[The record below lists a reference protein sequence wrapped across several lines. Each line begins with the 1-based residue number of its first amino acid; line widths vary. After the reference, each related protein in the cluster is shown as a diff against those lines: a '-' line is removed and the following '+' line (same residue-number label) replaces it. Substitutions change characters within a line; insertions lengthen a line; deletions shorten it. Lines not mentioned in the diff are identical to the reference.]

1 MNLTGTYYYIGE
13 KEDVLKSIDETMTAY
28 NRKEVSCNKHDGAL
42 LKAYCHAAMKV
53 LDTYF
58 ASDLRAV
65 RKCRKYFERLA
76 SSDSLE
82 LLPFWFL
89 DVSDTLN
96 NLKTIVKESVKI
108 CDMPSC
114 RDMLDLS
121 IEDAVSVANDF
132 NSDRN
137 SKGLITIGLLGKT
150 IGEVIT
156 IADIRSYYKERL
168 DGLQREIDEENGH
181 PSVTE
186 AFLLAKFKCEL
197 GYCHKAIIKTGV
209 GVFKGVHDLLTQAD
223 EDIKAFRM
231 MESGQVTAN

>member
-13 KEDVLKSIDETMTAY
+13 KEDVLESIDEAITNY
-28 NRKEVSCNKHDGAL
+28 KRKGVSCNKHDGAL

-65 RKCRKYFERLA
+65 RKCRKHFEKLS

-89 DVSDTLN
+89 DVSDTLD

-114 RDMLDLS
+114 KDILELS
-121 IEDAVSVANDF
+121 VEDAVSVANDF
-132 NSDRN
+132 NSDCN
-137 SKGLITIGLLGKT
+137 SKGLINLGLLGKK
-150 IGEVIT
+150 IGDVIT
-156 IADIRSYYKERL
+156 IADIRSYYKDRL
-168 DGLQREIDEENGH
+168 DCLQREIDEENGL

-209 GVFKGVHDLLTQAD
+209 GLFKGVHDLVKQAD
-223 EDIKAFRM
+223 DDIEAFRM
-231 MESGQVTAN
+231 MESGQVAVN

>member
-13 KEDVLKSIDETMTAY
+13 KEDVLKSIDETLAAY
-28 NRKEVSCNKHDGAL
+28 NRKDVSCNKLDGAL

-121 IEDAVSVANDF
+121 IDDAVSVANDF

-137 SKGLITIGLLGKT
+137 SKGLIIIGLLGKT

>member
-1 MNLTGTYYYIGE
+1 MNLTGTYYYISE
-13 KEDVLKSIDETMTAY
+13 KEDVLKSIDETMAAY
-28 NRKEVSCNKHDGAL
+28 NRKGVSCNKHDGTL

-65 RKCRKYFERLA
+65 RKCRRHFEKL
-76 SSDSLE
+76 SFSDSLD
-82 LLPFWFL
+82 LVPWGFL

-96 NLKTIVKESVKI
+96 NLKTIVTDSVKI
-108 CDMPSC
+108 SDMPSC
-114 RDMLDLS
+114 KDMLELS
-121 IEDAVSVANDF
+121 VEDAVSVANDF
-132 NSDRN
+132 NSERN
-137 SKGLITIGLLGKT
+137 SKGLITIGLLGKK
-150 IGEVIT
+150 IGDIIT
-156 IADIRSYYKERL
+156 VADIRLYYKERL